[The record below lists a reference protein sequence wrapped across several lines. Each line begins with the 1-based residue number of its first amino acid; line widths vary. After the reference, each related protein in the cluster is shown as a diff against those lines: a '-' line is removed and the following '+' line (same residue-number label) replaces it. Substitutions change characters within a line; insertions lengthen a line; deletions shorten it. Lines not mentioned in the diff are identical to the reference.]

1 MAKAKEVKESLV
13 KQLQAKGADV
23 TLYRALIDDYMWF
36 YQQFHQ
42 MQADIRKRK
51 RTYTA
56 VSAAG
61 KEYEKDNPSVK
72 NALLYSR
79 QMVAIL
85 SALGLSTET
94 VIPPDTSKSDEQD
107 SDEHDL

>member
-1 MAKAKEVKESLV
+1 MAKAKEVKDSLV

-23 TLYRALIDDYMWF
+23 KLYRALIDDYMWF

-42 MQADIRKRK
+42 MQADIRKRG
-51 RTYTA
+51 RTYMT

-61 KEYEKDNPSVK
+61 KDYEKNNPSVED
-72 NALLYSR
+72 ALKYSK

-85 SALGLSTET
+85 AALGLSTET
-94 VIPPDTSKSDEQD
+94 VIPPDTDKDAEKD
-107 SDEHDL
+107 SDERDL

>member
-23 TLYRALIDDYMWF
+23 KLYRAMIDDYMWF

-42 MQADIRKRK
+42 MQADIRKRG
-51 RTYTA
+51 RTYTT

-61 KEYEKDNPSVK
+61 KDYEKDNPSVK

-79 QMVAIL
+79 QMVTVLA
-85 SALGLSTET
+85 ALGLSTET
-94 VIPPDTSKSDEQD
+94 VIPPDADKDAEKD